1 MRLSVLRFFGL
12 CFAVLLAIG
21 STSLRADEA
30 KSAAKPDAERILG
43 TWILESSDRG
53 ETFFLNDGQSA
64 EATFEE
70 SKFSFVVLK
79 DGGKIFEFSGDYY
92 LDDKQTPKTCD
103 ITLVGDGGSNTIY
116 AIYDFQGDKLRFR
129 IRDNNGPRPADFE
142 SQAADCQI
150 LTYRRKETQ

>member
-1 MRLSVLRFFGL
+1 MRISTLRFVGFCL
-12 CFAVLLAIG
+12 AVLVTLG
-21 STSLRADEA
+21 VSSLHADEA
-30 KSAAKPDAERILG
+30 KPAAKPDAERILG

-70 SKFSFVVLK
+70 SKFSFIVLK

-103 ITLVGDGGSNTIY
+103 LTVVGDGGSNSIY
-116 AIYDFQGDKLRFR
+116 AIYDFEGDKLRFR
-129 IRDNNGPRPADFE
+129 IRDNNGPRPADFD

>member
-1 MRLSVLRFFGL
+1 MRFSAQHFVGFCL
-12 CFAVLLAIG
+12 AVLVTLG
-21 STSLRADEA
+21 VSSLHADEA
-30 KSAAKPDAERILG
+30 KPDGKPDAERILG

-70 SKFSFVVLK
+70 SKFSFIVLK

-103 ITLVGDGGSNTIY
+103 LTVVGDGGSNSIY
-116 AIYDFQGDKLRFR
+116 AIYDFEGDKLRFR